1 MPENL
6 FNLNNPVFW
15 RIVVRFVINL
25 VFLYLLIVTIYYKYS
40 KKQNYL
46 FSFFL
51 MGIVIF
57 FLGSMLYTID
67 VGMGVGF
74 VLFGVFSILR
84 FRTSSL
90 NVKDMSYMLTVIGIS
105 LINSFQMVGFPM
117 LGIFIINILI
127 LLSAVVLEESL
138 TKNKSESHTIVYNN
152 LELLKPDN
160 KQRLLKDISERSGRD
175 IKKIKIRRID
185 YKREVAMLEI
195 FFQD

>member
-1 MPENL
+1 
-6 FNLNNPVFW
+6 
-15 RIVVRFVINL
+15 
-25 VFLYLLIVTIYYKYS
+25 
-40 KKQNYL
+40 
-46 FSFFL
+46 

>member
-1 MPENL
+1 M
-6 FNLNNPVFW
+6 
-15 RIVVRFVINL
+15 VRFVMNL
-25 VFLYLLIVTIYYKYS
+25 VFLFLLIRVIYYKYS

-46 FSFFL
+46 FSFYL

-84 FRTSSL
+84 FRTRSL
-90 NVKDMSYMLTVIGIS
+90 NVKDMAYMLTVIGIS

-127 LLSAVVLEESL
+127 LVSAVVLEESISN
-138 TKNKSESHTIVYNN
+138 NKYTSHTIVYNN

-160 KQRLLKDISERSGRD
+160 NKQLLKDISERSGRN
-175 IKKIKIRRID
+175 IKRIKIRRID
-185 YKREVAMLEI
+185 YKREVAMLQI
-195 FFQD
+195 FFKD